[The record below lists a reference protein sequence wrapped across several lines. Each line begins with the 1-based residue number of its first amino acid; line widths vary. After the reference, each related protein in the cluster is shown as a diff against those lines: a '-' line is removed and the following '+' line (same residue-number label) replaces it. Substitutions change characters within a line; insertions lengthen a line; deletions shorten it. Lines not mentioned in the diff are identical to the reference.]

1 MNRSFAVVLCLTGT
15 LLCAIPAGAQGVQTA
30 VLTGATTSADG
41 AALPGVTVTASSPAL
56 LGDRTEVTDVN
67 GVYAINGLPTGT
79 YSVTFDLDNFQPAR
93 REHVILT
100 VGGTIEVNANMSL
113 AARTETITVT
123 AEAPSTLTTVATGQ
137 SLTKGEI
144 DALPIGRRPVDIA
157 ELSPGLTT
165 NTFVA
170 GQLAISGAYGFDN
183 VFMVDGVDVNDTING
198 TANNLYIEDAIQNT
212 TVLTNGISAEYGR
225 FSGGVVNMV
234 TRSGGNMFSGSFR
247 ENLSNPSWISET
259 PLERSN
265 GVEHTS
271 LLGKTHEATF
281 GGPVAKDR
289 LWFFG
294 AGRWETT
301 NTPNTFSQTGVAY
314 TRTDRNRRGE
324 LKLTGHFRAADV
336 ISGTY
341 INNSTEQA
349 NASGIGAAA
358 ILDQNVL
365 VTRTLPNRLLA
376 VNYSGVVRSSLF
388 ATLQYSQKR
397 QQFRNNGGTSTALMN
412 SPFETLG
419 ATAPGGLFYHAPYL
433 DATDPEQRNNQQLT
447 GSVSHLLSSKRA
459 GTHDLKGGAEYFVST
474 GIGGNSQS
482 SPAMSSPITSLMRS
496 AGVARGKRLADAALH
511 SGPLTGLELPGDTRR
526 EDRHQDL
533 VAVRAGSLDR
543 ESPSDARPRHALRT
557 GPLARDRRH
566 HRRRYELHRSA
577 SGRNLRARRQRQDDG
592 PGQLWT
598 LFGQV
603 RPGAV
608 LVEQQREPSER
619 GRLRL

>member
-1 MNRSFAVVLCLTGT
+1 M
-15 LLCAIPAGAQGVQTA
+15 
-30 VLTGATTSADG
+30 
-41 AALPGVTVTASSPAL
+41 
-56 LGDRTEVTDVN
+56 
-67 GVYAINGLPTGT
+67 
-79 YSVTFDLDNFQPAR
+79 
-93 REHVILT
+93 
-100 VGGTIEVNANMSL
+100 
-113 AARTETITVT
+113 
-123 AEAPSTLTTVATGQ
+123 ATGQ

-225 FSGGVVNMV
+225 FSGGVVNIV

-247 ENLSNPSWISET
+247 ENLSNPAWISET

-482 SPAMSSPITSLMRS
+482 ST
-496 AGVARGKRLADAALH
+496 GYVFVTDYVTDAAGKPVLEA
-511 SGPLTGLELPGDTRR
+511 SGSPTPRFTPGPLAGLELPGGTRR
-526 EDRHQDL
+526 EDRHQDH

-566 HRRRYELHRSA
+566 HRRRHELHRSA
-577 SGRNLRARRQRQDDG
+577 PGRNLRARRQRQDDG

-598 LFGQV
+598 LLGQV